1 MLPDCNVLLLV
12 GCEYG
17 FTLDTLA
24 Y

>member
-1 MLPDCNVLLLV
+1 MLPDCKVLLLV
-12 GCEYG
+12 GCEHG